1 VTKLIILLLLL
12 FSVMAEASYAQTAEE
27 VVEGKVSYVTSSSV
41 YVRFENTSHIQAGD
55 TLYFDKNGL
64 PTPALIVKNKSSLS
78 CVCQPLEGINLR
90 VDDRI
95 ISRKVT
101 QVAQETVEQQVD
113 SSAVVPVVPPA
124 TSTDSTKKKP
134 RKQLINGRVS
144 VSSYTNWANAVDDI
158 GQRMRYTFSFGGQH
172 LGGSKISLEMY
183 MSFVHSNRNWEEIQ
197 DNMFNGLK
205 IYNFSLR
212 YDITQK
218 TRLWLGRKINYKL
231 TSLGAI
237 DGLQFEHAFGSLTVG
252 AVVGSRPDYADYS
265 INFNLF
271 QYGLYLSQDYT
282 GKQGRMEN
290 TLAFMNQTNT
300 GNTDRRFVYFQ
311 HTNTLV
317 KKVFFMLT
325 TEFDL
330 YSKVDEQST
339 NTFDF
344 SNLYVLLRWRAV
356 SNFSISASYI
366 ARQNIIYYETY
377 KDFLERLLEEET
389 LQGFRLMLNYRPVKR
404 LAIGA
409 KAGYRFRP
417 DDPRPTNDVYGYAT
431 YSLIPGINA
440 SATASVTW
448 LETSYMTG
456 WVYSLGFSRDFA
468 RGKLFSG
475 LNYRYVSYD
484 FTTFDEPTVQH
495 VFEANLNLRVYNKLT
510 LGAYWEGA
518 FENALTYNRV
528 YLNLTQ
534 RF

>member
-1 VTKLIILLLLL
+1 MTKQILFFLLFLIIL
-12 FSVMAEASYAQTAEE
+12 ADASIAQTMEE
-27 VVEGKVSYVTSSSV
+27 LVEGNVSYVTSNSV
-41 YVRFENTSHIQAGD
+41 YVRFENTGHIEAGD
-55 TLYFDKNGL
+55 TLYVCKNGIS
-64 PTPALIVKNKSSLS
+64 TPALLVTNKSSLS
-78 CVCQPLEGINLR
+78 CVCQPLEGFNLKMNDK
-90 VDDRI
+90 V
-95 ISRKVT
+95 ISKKIT
-101 QVAQETVEQQVD
+101 QVEQEVGQQESD
-113 SSAVVPVVPPA
+113 TNTLVPVVPPIVA
-124 TSTDSTKKKP
+124 ADSSKKQV
-134 RKQLINGRVS
+134 RKQQIDGRVS
-144 VSSYTNWANAVDDI
+144 ISSYTNWANAVDDI
-158 GQRMRYTFSFGGQH
+158 GQRMRYTFSFGGQN
-172 LGGSKISLEMY
+172 LGGSKLSLEMY
-183 MSFVHSNRNWEEIQ
+183 MSFVHSNSNWKEIQ

-212 YDITQK
+212 YDVTQK
-218 TRLWLGRKINYKL
+218 TRFWFGRKINYKL

-237 DGLQFEHAFGSLTVG
+237 DGVQFEQAFGSVTVG

-271 QYGLYLSQDYT
+271 QYGLYLSHDYT

-290 TLAFMNQTNT
+290 TIAFMNQTNT

-311 HTNTLV
+311 HTNTLL
-317 KKVFFMLT
+317 KKLFFMLT

-330 YSKVDEQST
+330 YSKVDEQPT
-339 NTFDF
+339 NTFNF

-377 KDFLERLLEEET
+377 KDFVERLLEEET
-389 LQGFRLMLNYRPVKR
+389 LQGFRLMLNYRPVKK

-417 DDPRPTNDVYGYAT
+417 DDPRPTKDIYGYVT
-431 YSLIPGINA
+431 YSLIPGINT

-456 WVYSLGFSRDFA
+456 WVYSLGLSRDFA

-484 FTTFDEPTVQH
+484 FTTFDEPTIQH
-495 VFEANLNLRVYNKLT
+495 VVEASLNWRIYKKLT
-510 LGAYWEGA
+510 LGTYWEGA
-518 FENALTYNRV
+518 FESELTYNRV